1 MRWSFLIGRVAGT
14 AIRIH
19 VTFLLFLLIIGI
31 VVFRQSGSNAAL
43 NAVTFITLVF
53 ACIVLHEFGHILM
66 ARYFGIKTRDVTLFP
81 IGGVANIERMP
92 DKPYQELLV
101 ALAGPFVN
109 FVIFSIIFITLGREL
124 DATQIENIGDPT
136 SSLAVRVASANLVLM
151 IFNLLPAFPMD
162 GGRVFRAL
170 LAMRIGKSKA
180 TRIAA
185 AIGQALAIFL
195 GFMGFF
201 GNPMLI
207 LIAIFIFIAAGS
219 EAETATFHDAT
230 HDLTVRDAMIL
241 SPAPLRPQDTLREAI
256 NHLLS
261 RADDDFAVV
270 EKGNPEIGTVT
281 RDKLLLALAAHD
293 DGTPVSS
300 VMRKAEHIL
309 HENEPLENALSIF
322 ERSDAQALIVKD
334 KNDEISGLISPAA
347 IAQAILIKTARP
359 NWVFHR
365 GGILSNSLP
374 TINHDQQVASL
385 LP

>member
-43 NAVTFITLVF
+43 DAVAFITLVF

-124 DATQIENIGDPT
+124 DATQIENIGDPA

-162 GGRVFRAL
+162 GGRVLRAL

-281 RDKLLLALAAHD
+281 RNKLLLALAAHD

-334 KNDEISGLISPAA
+334 KNDEISGLISRAA

>member
-43 NAVTFITLVF
+43 DAVTFITLVF

-124 DATQIENIGDPT
+124 DATQIENIGDPA

-195 GFMGFF
+195 GFLGFF
-201 GNPMLI
+201 GHPMLM

-309 HENEPLENALSIF
+309 HENESLENALSIF

-334 KNDEISGLISPAA
+334 KNDEISGLISRAA

>member
-43 NAVTFITLVF
+43 DAVAFITLVF

-124 DATQIENIGDPT
+124 DATQIENIGDPA

-309 HENEPLENALSIF
+309 HENESLENALSIF

-334 KNDEISGLISPAA
+334 NNDDISGLISRAA

>member
-43 NAVTFITLVF
+43 DAVAFITLVF

-124 DATQIENIGDPT
+124 DATQIENIGDPA

-162 GGRVFRAL
+162 GGRVLRAL

-334 KNDEISGLISPAA
+334 KNDEISGLISRAA

>member
-1 MRWSFLIGRVAGT
+1 
-14 AIRIH
+14 
-19 VTFLLFLLIIGI
+19 
-31 VVFRQSGSNAAL
+31 
-43 NAVTFITLVF
+43 
-53 ACIVLHEFGHILM
+53 
-66 ARYFGIKTRDVTLFP
+66 
-81 IGGVANIERMP
+81 
-92 DKPYQELLV
+92 
-101 ALAGPFVN
+101 
-109 FVIFSIIFITLGREL
+109 
-124 DATQIENIGDPT
+124 
-136 SSLAVRVASANLVLM
+136 
-151 IFNLLPAFPMD
+151 
-162 GGRVFRAL
+162 
-170 LAMRIGKSKA
+170 
-180 TRIAA
+180 
-185 AIGQALAIFL
+185 
-195 GFMGFF
+195 
-201 GNPMLI
+201 
-207 LIAIFIFIAAGS
+207 
-219 EAETATFHDAT
+219 
-230 HDLTVRDAMIL
+230 
-241 SPAPLRPQDTLREAI
+241 
-256 NHLLS
+256 LS

-334 KNDEISGLISPAA
+334 KNDEISGLISRAA

>member
-43 NAVTFITLVF
+43 DAVAFITLVF

-124 DATQIENIGDPT
+124 DATQIENIGDPA

-334 KNDEISGLISPAA
+334 KNDEISGLISRAA

>member
-1 MRWSFLIGRVAGT
+1 MRWSFLIVRVAGT

-43 NAVTFITLVF
+43 DAVAFITLVF

-124 DATQIENIGDPT
+124 DATQIENIGDPA

-195 GFMGFF
+195 GFLGFF

-334 KNDEISGLISPAA
+334 KNDEISGLISRAA

>member
-43 NAVTFITLVF
+43 DAVAFITLVF

-124 DATQIENIGDPT
+124 DATQIENIGDPA

-309 HENEPLENALSIF
+309 HENESLENALSIF

-334 KNDEISGLISPAA
+334 KNDEISGLISRAA

>member
-43 NAVTFITLVF
+43 DAVAFITLVF

-124 DATQIENIGDPT
+124 DATQIENIGDPA

-281 RDKLLLALAAHD
+281 RDKLILALAAHD

-309 HENEPLENALSIF
+309 HENESLENALSIF

-334 KNDEISGLISPAA
+334 KNDEISGLISRAA

>member
-43 NAVTFITLVF
+43 DAVAFITLVF

-124 DATQIENIGDPT
+124 DATQIENIGDPA

-300 VMRKAEHIL
+300 VMRKAENIL

-334 KNDEISGLISPAA
+334 KNDEISGLISRAA

>member
-14 AIRIH
+14 VIRIH

-43 NAVTFITLVF
+43 DAVAFITLVF

-124 DATQIENIGDPT
+124 DATQIENIGDPA

-309 HENEPLENALSIF
+309 HENESLENALSIF

-334 KNDEISGLISPAA
+334 KNDEISGLISRAA

>member
-19 VTFLLFLLIIGI
+19 VTFMLFLLIIGI

-43 NAVTFITLVF
+43 DAVTFITLVF

-124 DATQIENIGDPT
+124 DATQIENIGDPA

-309 HENEPLENALSIF
+309 HENESLENALSIF

-334 KNDEISGLISPAA
+334 KNDEISGLISRAA